1 MTHEWYHWNGCPE
14 KYATLEECRTTIGI
28 GKTPGLLGCLLL
40 YIKPS
45 QTLVAWTKKKVW
57 FIWWVS
63 WLWTQL
69 EISGI
74 FDIPSLLSLF
84 LAFHLSHPEDTEVS
98 EECFKKASA
107 KTQVLVKTLLT
118 SCSLMFHRP
127 KQVTWS
133 RIQHQA
139 SPEWGVIHWE
149 HYLST

>member
-1 MTHEWYHWNGCPE
+1 MDLTQAEDIKKRWQEYTEEWYKKDLHDPDDHDGGI
-14 KYATLEECRTTIGI
+14 THLEPDI
-28 GKTPGLLGCLLL
+28 LD
-40 YIKPS
+40 
-45 QTLVAWTKKKVW
+45 
-57 FIWWVS
+57 
-63 WLWTQL
+63 
-69 EISGI
+69 I